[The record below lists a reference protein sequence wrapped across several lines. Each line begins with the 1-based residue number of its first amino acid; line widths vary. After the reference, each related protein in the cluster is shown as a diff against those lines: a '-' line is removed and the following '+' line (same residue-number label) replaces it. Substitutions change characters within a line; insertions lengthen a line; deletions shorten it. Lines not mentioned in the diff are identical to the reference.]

1 MLFTIH
7 VILEALIMWDHVLS
21 HSITRFHAKYGKRY
35 EPGADVINIGVKRRQ
50 NIATFAAILMFF
62 SLKHILDCKSKKK
75 NVAWMRVFHS
85 LPCKILLTSY
95 IYACVYNV
103 RNALYSV

>member
-1 MLFTIH
+1 MMLFTIH

-35 EPGADVINIGVKRRQ
+35 EPGTDVINIGVKRRE

-62 SLKHILDCKSKKK
+62 
-75 NVAWMRVFHS
+75 
-85 LPCKILLTSY
+85 P
-95 IYACVYNV
+95 
-103 RNALYSV
+103 YSTIWIVKARKRM